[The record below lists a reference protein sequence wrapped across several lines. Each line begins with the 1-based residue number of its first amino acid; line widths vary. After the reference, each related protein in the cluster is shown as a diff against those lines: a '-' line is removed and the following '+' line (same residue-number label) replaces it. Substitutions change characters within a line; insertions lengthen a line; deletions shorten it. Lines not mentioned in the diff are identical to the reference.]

1 MATDLKD
8 AGVEN
13 AEKVAQ
19 AIEDGG
25 PYTVDTLQTKLG
37 DALEAANIDN
47 VDVADIVSALGLN

>member
-25 PYTVDTLQTKLG
+25 SYTVDTLQTKLG